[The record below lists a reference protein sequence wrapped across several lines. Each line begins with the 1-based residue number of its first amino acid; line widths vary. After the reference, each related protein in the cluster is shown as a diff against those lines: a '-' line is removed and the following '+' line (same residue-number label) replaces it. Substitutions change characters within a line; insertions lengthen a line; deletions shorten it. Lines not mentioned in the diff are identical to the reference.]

1 MAAVLE
7 EWEEEVGFI
16 SVEAVTGNFLQAKR
30 LTHRLCSRPQGR
42 RIEGGIG
49 GVNSDIPRRDS
60 SDGSLP
66 AGQEGLHRRHLP
78 AKGLLA
84 ERVKHSRY
92 ERWRSRQPLDTP
104 TLPSSSSI
112 HRTLPHGFKTRN
124 RRTVLTCEEPL
135 SEASS

>member
-49 GVNSDIPRRDS
+49 GVNSDIPREIPAMDHCLPGKK
-60 SDGSLP
+60 GST
-66 AGQEGLHRRHLP
+66 EGICRRK
-78 AKGLLA
+78 ACWQS
-84 ERVKHSRY
+84 V
-92 ERWRSRQPLDTP
+92 
-104 TLPSSSSI
+104 
-112 HRTLPHGFKTRN
+112 
-124 RRTVLTCEEPL
+124 
-135 SEASS
+135 